1 MTNGSTVRTVVRTTA
16 RKTFIPTRKGI
27 VCRDKNID
35 MRMDDMNTIKKFMEV
50 IT

>member
-1 MTNGSTVRTVVRTTA
+1 MNEHMTNSSTVRTTA

-35 MRMDDMNTIKKFMEV
+35 MRMDEMNTIKKM
-50 IT
+50 